1 MAFLSDSTAHLRE
14 RGSVELYKME
24 VDQDIIRKM
33 IEKISGQVASL
44 VLTEKKIQKFS
55 SWESL
60 ELQLNLGFL
69 S

>member
-1 MAFLSDSTAHLRE
+1 
-14 RGSVELYKME
+14 ME